1 MGTALFCPPVPPV
14 SLAAQGIQEIG
25 TGGAAKTPI
34 FLIGE
39 GGKCFY
45 LVMFFFVW
53 LYKPEKIT
61 NTDFY
66 LVKKHAIF
74 FLSYRYKRNFTFV
87 VLIYNNSRTYTSRN
101 ASRRYRALPLVSL
114 QTTSQKKAH
123 RRNRAALPQH
133 FNQPPRHRP
142 PAERRGMIMIL
153 YVVIC
158 CIVQHINTTNPIRQP
173 SSRNIPPART
183 KRGSAGAAWSK

>member
-1 MGTALFCPPVPPV
+1 MGTALFLPSCTACKPCSARDTRNRYRWGSKNADFPYRRGWKV
-14 SLAAQGIQEIG
+14 
-25 TGGAAKTPI
+25 
-34 FLIGE
+34 FLS
-39 GGKCFY
+39 CYVF
-45 LVMFFFVW
+45 LW
-53 LYKPEKIT
+53 LYKPEKII

-74 FLSYRYKRNFTFV
+74 CLSYRYKRNFTFV

-158 CIVQHINTTNPIRQP
+158 CIVQHINTTNSIRQP